1 MAPALRRSPRVIAH
15 RGMSTLAPE
24 NTLAAFRLCAEHGVR
39 WFEFDCDLL
48 ADGTVVVIHDDT
60 LDRTTDHTGGYHAL
74 TAADLGLIDAGSWFG
89 AGFAGE
95 RLPTLPQVI
104 ALMNELG
111 LDANLEIKS
120 SGAGAA
126 HARRLVAAVAHDLTA
141 LAPER
146 EVLVSSFNPVL
157 LGEFHRL
164 APQWPVACL
173 FEDRWWAGMWGP
185 IADLLDACAI
195 HPELEGLTEKR
206 VRRIRESGRDV
217 NVWTVNSAERAAE
230 LFGWGVTG
238 IFTDVAQD
246 LPGDWRSAERQA

>member
-1 MAPALRRSPRVIAH
+1 MASAVPALRRPPRVIAH

-24 NTLAAFRLCAEHGVR
+24 NTLAAFRLCAAHGVR

-60 LDRTTDHTGGYHAL
+60 LDRTTDARGGYHAL
-74 TAADLGLIDAGSWFG
+74 VAADLERIDAGSWFSG
-89 AGFAGE
+89 EFTGE

-126 HARRLVAAVAHDLTA
+126 HARRLVAAVARDLES
-141 LAPER
+141 LAPAR

-185 IADLLDACAI
+185 IADLLDAAAI
-195 HPELEGLTEKR
+195 HPELEGLSEKR

-217 NVWTVNSAERAAE
+217 NVWTVNSEGMARK
-230 LFGWGVTG
+230 LFGWGVSG
-238 IFTDVAQD
+238 VFTDVAQD
-246 LPGDWRSAERQA
+246 FPVEWRSA

>member
-1 MAPALRRSPRVIAH
+1 
-15 RGMSTLAPE
+15 MSSLAPE

-48 ADGTVVVIHDDT
+48 ADDTVVVLHDST
-60 LDRTTDHTGGYHAL
+60 LDRTTDASGGYRTL
-74 TAADLGLIDAGSWFG
+74 TAAGLEGIDAGSWFSG
-89 AGFAGE
+89 EFAGE

-120 SGAGAA
+120 SNAGAA
-126 HARRLVAAVAHDLTA
+126 HARRLVDAVVRDLEE
-141 LAPER
+141 LSPER
-146 EVLVSSFNPVL
+146 EVLVSSFSPVL

-173 FEDRWWAGMWGP
+173 FEDRWWAGMWRS
-185 IADLLDACAI
+185 IADLLDAAAI
-195 HPELEGLTEKR
+195 HPKLKGLTAKR
-206 VRRIRESGRDV
+206 VRKIRDSGRDV
-217 NVWTVNSAERAAE
+217 NVWTVNSVALAQE

-238 IFTDVAQD
+238 VFTDVAQEF
-246 LPGDWRSAERQA
+246 PEEWRSA